1 MLLNNLPMVW
11 VICIVILSI
20 VLVSNHA
27 NGGEKTKAD
36 WVELYAQAG
45 CTEMGFVNRKI
56 CETKVFQKTNWQ
68 SGKDQVT
75 NTLTKI
81 GIN

>member
-1 MLLNNLPMVW
+1 MMIIAMV
-11 VICIVILSI
+11 LFST
-20 VLVSNHA
+20 STMA
-27 NGGEKTKAD
+27 NDMTKED
-36 WVELYAQAG
+36 WAELYAQAG
-45 CTEMGFVNRKI
+45 CSEMGFVSRKI

-68 SGKDQVT
+68 SGKDQVN